1 MFYMRGGGYRDN
13 FCLVFLPISLS
24 TSGII
29 FSPCHGDIHSLTFSI
44 QHGFST
50 FSTSDCKINK
60 FISFLGKNRWKT
72 CKFYLYNPVYIHLA
86 SLRAFLCVD
95 ITTVIHRVI
104 HIMWTTGI
112 RPVHISHR
120 IAYRSYQKTRIE
132 SSGKRVNSAPFGRK
146 SFG

>member
-1 MFYMRGGGYRDN
+1 MFCMMGCGYRDN

-95 ITTVIHRVI
+95 NTTVIHRVI
-104 HIMWTTGI
+104 HTFINNRCVYARLLYVYLKQLSI
-112 RPVHISHR
+112 
-120 IAYRSYQKTRIE
+120 
-132 SSGKRVNSAPFGRK
+132 
-146 SFG
+146 